1 MRKIAKIPRILQI
14 NAVDG
19 LTISVVFN
27 NGDSRMIDF
36 KKSFK
41 DILQDKL
48 SPAGKLSKPSVFAKV
63 KLNNHTLSWDNIGQY
78 IQFKDKQIKV
88 PFEIG
93 ADTLY
98 AASVPVRKQA
108 KLAHISLGAQIRAAR
123 ESEGMTQLQ
132 LATRSGTSRS
142 YISRIENDESGIEI
156 HTLQKIVAYGLRKK
170 LEIKIKS

>member
-14 NAVDG
+14 NSIEG

-27 NGDSRMIDF
+27 NGESRLIDF
-36 KKSFK
+36 RKSFAAM
-41 DILQDKL
+41 LQDKS
-48 SPAGKLSKPSVFAKV
+48 SPVSKLLKSSVFNKV
-63 KLNNHTLSWDNIGQY
+63 KLNNHTLSWDNIEQG

-98 AASVPVRKQA
+98 KASIPVEQI
-108 KLAHISLGAQIRAAR
+108 KLSPDTLGAKIKAAR
-123 ESEGMTQLQ
+123 EKEGMTQLE

-142 YISRIENDESGIEI
+142 YISRIENDEAGIEL
-156 HTLQKIVAYGLRKK
+156 HTLEKIVAYGLRKK